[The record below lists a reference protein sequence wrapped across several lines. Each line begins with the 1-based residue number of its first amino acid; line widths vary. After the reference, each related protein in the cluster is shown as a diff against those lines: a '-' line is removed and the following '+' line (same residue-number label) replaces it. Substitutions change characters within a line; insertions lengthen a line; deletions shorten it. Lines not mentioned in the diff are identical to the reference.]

1 MTWASTLLFAGGLFL
16 GGGTFSFIQQKMPRG
31 VTLLLALGAL
41 MCVLAG
47 VARAGG
53 VGVTAPSVVSSTT
66 ASATSARPSAP

>member
-47 VARAGG
+47 VALLE
-53 VGVTAPSVVSSTT
+53 VWE
-66 ASATSARPSAP
+66 